1 MTNGK
6 AKHKEDE
13 QTNSAQLFSQADLL
27 AHQEQEAQAL
37 VDMEAYGIKVI
48 TPTEDEQNALKDR
61 VRAEVWPR
69 LADDLGQ
76 DTIDE
81 ICEIYGVEL

>member
-1 MTNGK
+1 
-6 AKHKEDE
+6 
-13 QTNSAQLFSQADLL
+13 
-27 AHQEQEAQAL
+27 
-37 VDMEAYGIKVI
+37 MEAYGIKVI